1 MARIVIAEDEP
12 HMLRLL
18 EMTLRKGGHEWT
30 ACTDGSQA
38 VAAATQQLPDIVIL
52 DVIMPVMDGLAAL
65 KVLKSDPATAAIPV
79 LMLTAR
85 GHSFTRQ
92 EAEESGAAAF
102 LTKPFSPTEVLSI
115 ITSLIDKGDQAL

>member
-1 MARIVIAEDEP
+1 MAKIVIAEDEP

-18 EMTLRKGGHEWT
+18 EMTLRKGGHAWT
-30 ACTDGSQA
+30 ACINGSQA

-52 DVIMPVMDGLAAL
+52 DVIMPEMDGLAAL
-65 KVLKSDPATAAIPV
+65 KVLKSNPATAGIPV

-85 GHSFTRQ
+85 GHSLTRQ

-115 ITSLIDKGDQAL
+115 IEKLLN